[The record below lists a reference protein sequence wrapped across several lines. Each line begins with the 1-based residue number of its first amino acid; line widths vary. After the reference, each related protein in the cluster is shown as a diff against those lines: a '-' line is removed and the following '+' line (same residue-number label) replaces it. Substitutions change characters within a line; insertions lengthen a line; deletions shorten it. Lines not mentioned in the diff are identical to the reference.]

1 MSDEEN
7 PVEEAPWKNTRKS
20 PTFPQTE
27 TLLREVSAP
36 VSIELGRLQLNAS
49 EVARLKQGQI
59 LKLPRNSDDP
69 VNLVVDNEV
78 FAQGELKAMVAR
90 SSNLNNPRH
99 HGRSDFVKTVALL
112 VALNLSVASADS
124 AIAERKL
131 LHHRRLL
138 PK

>member
-1 MSDEEN
+1 MEEHTQVAN
-7 PVEEAPWKNTRKS
+7 L
-20 PTFPQTE
+20 PQTE

-78 FAQGELKAMVAR
+78 FAQGELVRVDGELGVRISTILDTTEDLTSCKPVLC
-90 SSNLNNPRH
+90 SSPSICRWHPLIQP
-99 HGRSDFVKTVALL
+99 
-112 VALNLSVASADS
+112 
-124 AIAERKL
+124 
-131 LHHRRLL
+131 
-138 PK
+138 